1 MYKFSL
7 LMKRLLFIFLAVL
20 LSSFQLFAQTSD
32 GEVPSSWLEG
42 INPRTGKKVKL
53 CLGKSMRLL
62 EPVSLKTNVDGTS
75 TFSFDKV
82 SATSPNKGV
91 RTWKLSA
98 EARNLISYA
107 INHRQWLSF
116 AYEDKREE
124 KILENISSVL
134 SLSLVPYS
142 FESEDS
148 VGGEVPEKER
158 PEWVKDGVTFS
169 NDIKGDTI
177 TKAKIFPMLA
187 LKNGN
192 AYLMMAGAN
201 IFVTNGFRGCF
212 YHIDN
217 VPTSALPFLRFLVKN
232 NAVVFVTYDK
242 STLKIYK
249 LRLYAGWNET
259 IVIGNETV
267 NAKPH

>member
-1 MYKFSL
+1 
-7 LMKRLLFIFLAVL
+7 MKRLLFIFLAVL

-192 AYLMMAGAN
+192 AY
-201 IFVTNGFRGCF
+201 
-212 YHIDN
+212 D
-217 VPTSALPFLRFLVKN
+217 
-232 NAVVFVTYDK
+232 
-242 STLKIYK
+242 
-249 LRLYAGWNET
+249 GWS
-259 IVIGNETV
+259 
-267 NAKPH
+267 